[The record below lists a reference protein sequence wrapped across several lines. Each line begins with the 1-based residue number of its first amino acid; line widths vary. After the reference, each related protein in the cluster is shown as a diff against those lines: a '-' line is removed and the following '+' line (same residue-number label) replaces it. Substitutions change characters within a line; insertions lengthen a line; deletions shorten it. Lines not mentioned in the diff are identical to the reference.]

1 MKRQKLELTWIGKE
15 NRPKLEPRILLE
27 DPAKNYHS
35 KYRLSSHSHYRQS
48 TLLRQAL
55 EMARDRKC
63 CELFLRQDEMQ
74 TKRDNLVDRPALQ
87 LQHQV
92 GLITVFVGTSFNP
105 KMKEKKNVH

>member
-1 MKRQKLELTWIGKE
+1 MKQKLELTWIGKE

-27 DPAKNYHS
+27 DPAKSYHA
-35 KYRLSSHSHYRQS
+35 KHRLSSHSHYRQS

-74 TKRDNLVDRPALQ
+74 IKRDNLVDELELQ
-87 LQHQV
+87 LQHQTE
-92 GLITVFVGTSFNP
+92 LFTVFGGTLFNP
-105 KMKEKKNVH
+105 KMKEQIYVH